1 MNQLRDQKFGGS
13 TAQANRPGYSH
24 VDRQINCYRNRS
36 GLVDPGLTQFK
47 LTTCTKHDPD
57 IFLDFLTSDGNWSDI
72 IAYTNDSRLVSDK
85 PREYLLRSRA
95 HAPNDCIFEKDHL
108 KVVDTRDA
116 AFTAIVEPRLR
127 YTSALLSSTQNV
139 HLGQDSPAVRYS
151 EIR

>member
-1 MNQLRDQKFGGS
+1 LERHYRIYKRFVTGIRQTAGG
-13 TAQANRPGYSH
+13 
-24 VDRQINCYRNRS
+24 
-36 GLVDPGLTQFK
+36 
-47 LTTCTKHDPD
+47 
-57 IFLDFLTSDGNWSDI
+57 
-72 IAYTNDSRLVSDK
+72 
-85 PREYLLRSRA
+85 EYLLRSRA
-95 HAPNDCIFEKDHL
+95 HAANDCIFKKDHL